1 MFLVGGD
8 KMVKFR
14 KKISDFIEKYYYL
27 IIIFLLLVT
36 IAIVLIKPSRKVT
49 NIVKEYS
56 SNNIQDLSSSDDS
69 NIKVEIKG
77 MVLNPGVYEL
87 ENGKRVNDLIEVSG
101 GLLENANTNYLNL
114 SKKLKDEMIII
125 VYSNDEINSFKENKN
140 SNYENI
146 KIECNCP
153 DTINNACMDIG
164 DISHEDNITYENN
177 SENKNSNSENKN
189 PNSEN
194 KNLDSNISDIDSK
207 ISINDADEENLTKIS
222 GIGSSKAKSIIEYRK
237 QNGKFK
243 TIEDIMNVS
252 GIGKSLFEKIKDYI
266 TV

>member
-14 KKISDFIEKYYYL
+14 KKVSEFIEKYYYL

-36 IAIVLIKPSRKVT
+36 ITIVLIKPSRKVT

-69 NIKVEIKG
+69 KIKVEIKG

-177 SENKNSNSENKN
+177 SENKN

>member
-14 KKISDFIEKYYYL
+14 KKVSEFIEKYYYL

-36 IAIVLIKPSRKVT
+36 ITIVLIKPSRKVT

-153 DTINNACMDIG
+153 DTINNACLDIG
-164 DISHEDNITYENN
+164 DISHEDNITYEN
-177 SENKNSNSENKN
+177 NSENKN

>member
-1 MFLVGGD
+1 
-8 KMVKFR
+8 MVKFR
-14 KKISDFIEKYYYL
+14 KKVSDFIEKYYYL

-87 ENGKRVNDLIEVSG
+87 ENGKRVNDLIEISG

-189 PNSEN
+189 LNSEN

-237 QNGKFK
+237 QNGNFK

>member
-1 MFLVGGD
+1 
-8 KMVKFR
+8 MVKFR
-14 KKISDFIEKYYYL
+14 KKVSDFIEKYYYL

-153 DTINNACMDIG
+153 DTINDACMDIG

-177 SENKNSNSENKN
+177 SENKN
-189 PNSEN
+189 
-194 KNLDSNISDIDSK
+194 LDSNISDIDSK
-207 ISINDADEENLTKIS
+207 ISINEASIEELTKVS

-237 QNGKFK
+237 QNGNFK

>member
-1 MFLVGGD
+1 
-8 KMVKFR
+8 MVKFR
-14 KKISDFIEKYYYL
+14 KKVSDFIEKYYYL

-36 IAIVLIKPSRKVT
+36 ISIVLIKPSRKVT

-101 GLLENANTNYLNL
+101 GLLGNANTNYLNL

-189 PNSEN
+189 
-194 KNLDSNISDIDSK
+194 LDSNISDIDSK

-237 QNGKFK
+237 QNGNFK

>member
-1 MFLVGGD
+1 
-8 KMVKFR
+8 MVKFR
-14 KKISDFIEKYYYL
+14 KKVSDFIEKYYYL

-189 PNSEN
+189 SNSEN

-207 ISINDADEENLTKIS
+207 ISINEADEENLTKIS

-237 QNGKFK
+237 QNGNFK

>member
-1 MFLVGGD
+1 
-8 KMVKFR
+8 MVKFR
-14 KKISDFIEKYYYL
+14 KKVSDLIEKYYYL

-36 IAIVLIKPSRKVT
+36 ITIVLIKPSRKVT

-56 SNNIQDLSSSDDS
+56 SNNIQDLSSMDDS
-69 NIKVEIKG
+69 KIKVEIKG

-87 ENGKRVNDLIEVSG
+87 ENSKRVNDLIEVSG

-114 SKKLKDEMIII
+114 SKKLKDEMVII

-189 PNSEN
+189 
-194 KNLDSNISDIDSK
+194 LDSNISDIDSK

-237 QNGKFK
+237 QNGNFK

>member
-1 MFLVGGD
+1 
-8 KMVKFR
+8 MVKFR
-14 KKISDFIEKYYYL
+14 KKVSDFIEKYYYL

-164 DISHEDNITYENN
+164 DISHEDNITYDNN

-189 PNSEN
+189 SNSEN

-237 QNGKFK
+237 QNGNFK

>member
-1 MFLVGGD
+1 
-8 KMVKFR
+8 MVKFR
-14 KKISDFIEKYYYL
+14 KKVSDFIEKYYYL

-177 SENKNSNSENKN
+177 SENKNPNSENKN

-237 QNGKFK
+237 QNGNFK

>member
-1 MFLVGGD
+1 
-8 KMVKFR
+8 MVKFR

>member
-1 MFLVGGD
+1 
-8 KMVKFR
+8 MVKFR
-14 KKISDFIEKYYYL
+14 KKVSEFIEKYYYL

-69 NIKVEIKG
+69 KIKVEIKG

-189 PNSEN
+189 
-194 KNLDSNISDIDSK
+194 LDSNISDIDSK

-237 QNGKFK
+237 QNGNFK

>member
-1 MFLVGGD
+1 
-8 KMVKFR
+8 MVKFR
-14 KKISDFIEKYYYL
+14 KKVSDFIEKYYYL

-153 DTINNACMDIG
+153 DTINNACLDIG

-189 PNSEN
+189 SNPEN

-237 QNGKFK
+237 QNGNFK

>member
-1 MFLVGGD
+1 
-8 KMVKFR
+8 MVKFR
-14 KKISDFIEKYYYL
+14 KKVSDFIEKYYYL

-189 PNSEN
+189 SNSEN

-237 QNGKFK
+237 QNGNFK

>member
-1 MFLVGGD
+1 
-8 KMVKFR
+8 MVKFR
-14 KKISDFIEKYYYL
+14 KKVSDFIEKYYYL

-36 IAIVLIKPSRKVT
+36 ISIVLIKPSRKVT

-87 ENGKRVNDLIEVSG
+87 ENGKRVNDLIEASG

-189 PNSEN
+189 
-194 KNLDSNISDIDSK
+194 LDSNISDIDSK

-237 QNGKFK
+237 QNGNFK

>member
-1 MFLVGGD
+1 
-8 KMVKFR
+8 MVKFR
-14 KKISDFIEKYYYL
+14 KKVSDFIEKYYYL

-36 IAIVLIKPSRKVT
+36 IMIVLIKPSRKVT

-56 SNNIQDLSSSDDS
+56 SNNIQDLSNMDDS
-69 NIKVEIKG
+69 KIKVEIKG

-153 DTINNACMDIG
+153 DTINNACLDIG

-177 SENKNSNSENKN
+177 SENKNS
-189 PNSEN
+189 NSEN

-237 QNGKFK
+237 QNGNFK

>member
-1 MFLVGGD
+1 MNKLKSIV
-8 KMVKFR
+8 
-14 KKISDFIEKYYYL
+14 SDFIEKYYYL
-27 IIIFLLLVT
+27 IVIFLLLAT
-36 IAIVLIKPSRKVT
+36 IVIVLVKPSKKVT
-49 NIVKEYS
+49 NVVKEYS
-56 SNNIQDLSSSDDS
+56 SNNIQDLSSADDS
-69 NIKVEIKG
+69 KIKVEIKG

-87 ENGKRVNDLIEVSG
+87 ESNKRVNDLIEVSG

-189 PNSEN
+189 
-194 KNLDSNISDIDSK
+194 LDSNISDIDSK
-207 ISINDADEENLTKIS
+207 ISINDADEENFTKIS

-237 QNGKFK
+237 QNGNFK

>member
-1 MFLVGGD
+1 
-8 KMVKFR
+8 MVKFR
-14 KKISDFIEKYYYL
+14 KKVSDFIEKYYYL

-101 GLLENANTNYLNL
+101 GLLENANTDYLNL

-125 VYSNDEINSFKENKN
+125 VYSNEEINSFKENKN

-189 PNSEN
+189 
-194 KNLDSNISDIDSK
+194 LDSNISDIDSK

-237 QNGKFK
+237 QNGNFK

>member
-1 MFLVGGD
+1 
-8 KMVKFR
+8 MVKFR
-14 KKISDFIEKYYYL
+14 KKVSDFIEKYYYL

-189 PNSEN
+189 SNPEN

-237 QNGKFK
+237 QNGNFK

>member
-1 MFLVGGD
+1 
-8 KMVKFR
+8 MVKFR
-14 KKISDFIEKYYYL
+14 KKVSDFIEKYYYL

-189 PNSEN
+189 SNSEN

-207 ISINDADEENLTKIS
+207 ISINEASIEELTKVS

>member
-1 MFLVGGD
+1 
-8 KMVKFR
+8 MVKFR
-14 KKISDFIEKYYYL
+14 KKVSDFIEKYYYL

-153 DTINNACMDIG
+153 DTINNACLDIG

-189 PNSEN
+189 SNSEN
-194 KNLDSNISDIDSK
+194 KNLDSNISDIDAK
-207 ISINDADEENLTKIS
+207 ISINEASIEELTKVS

-237 QNGKFK
+237 QNGNFK

>member
-1 MFLVGGD
+1 
-8 KMVKFR
+8 MVKFR
-14 KKISDFIEKYYYL
+14 KKVSDFIEKYYYL

-153 DTINNACMDIG
+153 DTINNACLDIG

-189 PNSEN
+189 SNSEN

-237 QNGKFK
+237 QNGNFK

>member
-1 MFLVGGD
+1 
-8 KMVKFR
+8 MVKFR
-14 KKISDFIEKYYYL
+14 KKVSDFIEKYYYL

-36 IAIVLIKPSRKVT
+36 ITIVLIKPSRKVT

-56 SNNIQDLSSSDDS
+56 SNNIQDLSSMDDS
-69 NIKVEIKG
+69 KIKVEIKG

-114 SKKLKDEMIII
+114 SKKLKDEMVII

-153 DTINNACMDIG
+153 DTINDACMDIG

-189 PNSEN
+189 
-194 KNLDSNISDIDSK
+194 LDSNISDIDSK
-207 ISINDADEENLTKIS
+207 ISINEASIEELTKVS
-222 GIGSSKAKSIIEYRK
+222 GIGPSKAKSIIEYRK
-237 QNGKFK
+237 QNGNFK

>member
-1 MFLVGGD
+1 
-8 KMVKFR
+8 MVKFR
-14 KKISDFIEKYYYL
+14 KKVSDFIEEYYYL

-177 SENKNSNSENKN
+177 SENKDSNSENKN
-189 PNSEN
+189 SNPEN

-237 QNGKFK
+237 QNGNFK

>member
-14 KKISDFIEKYYYL
+14 KKVSDFIEKYYYL

-125 VYSNDEINSFKENKN
+125 VYSNDEINSFKKNKN

-189 PNSEN
+189 SNSEN

-207 ISINDADEENLTKIS
+207 ISINEADEENLTKIS

-237 QNGKFK
+237 QNGNFK

>member
-1 MFLVGGD
+1 
-8 KMVKFR
+8 MVKFR
-14 KKISDFIEKYYYL
+14 KKVSDFIEKYYYL

>member
-14 KKISDFIEKYYYL
+14 KKVSDLIEKYYYL

-36 IAIVLIKPSRKVT
+36 ITIVLIKPSRKVT

-56 SNNIQDLSSSDDS
+56 SNNIQDLSSMDDS
-69 NIKVEIKG
+69 KIKVEIKG

-114 SKKLKDEMIII
+114 SKKLKDEMVII

-189 PNSEN
+189 
-194 KNLDSNISDIDSK
+194 LDSNISDIDSK

-237 QNGKFK
+237 QNGNFK

>member
-1 MFLVGGD
+1 
-8 KMVKFR
+8 MVKFR
-14 KKISDFIEKYYYL
+14 KKVSEFIEKYYYL

-36 IAIVLIKPSRKVT
+36 ITIVLIKPSRKVT

-177 SENKNSNSENKN
+177 SENKN

-237 QNGKFK
+237 QNGNFK

>member
-1 MFLVGGD
+1 
-8 KMVKFR
+8 MVKFR
-14 KKISDFIEKYYYL
+14 KKVSEFIEKYYYL

-36 IAIVLIKPSRKVT
+36 ITIVLIKPSRKVT

-87 ENGKRVNDLIEVSG
+87 KNGKRVNDLIEVSG

-177 SENKNSNSENKN
+177 SENKNSN
-189 PNSEN
+189 PEN

>member
-1 MFLVGGD
+1 
-8 KMVKFR
+8 MVKFR
-14 KKISDFIEKYYYL
+14 KKVSEFIEKYYYL

-36 IAIVLIKPSRKVT
+36 ITIVLIKPSRKVT

>member
-1 MFLVGGD
+1 
-8 KMVKFR
+8 MVKFR
-14 KKISDFIEKYYYL
+14 KKVSEFIEKYYYL

-36 IAIVLIKPSRKVT
+36 ITIVLIKPSRKVT

-153 DTINNACMDIG
+153 DTINNACLDIG
-164 DISHEDNITYENN
+164 DISHEDNITYEN
-177 SENKNSNSENKN
+177 NSENKN

>member
-1 MFLVGGD
+1 
-8 KMVKFR
+8 MVKFR
-14 KKISDFIEKYYYL
+14 KKVSDFIEKYYYL

-56 SNNIQDLSSSDDS
+56 SNNIQDLSSMDDS
-69 NIKVEIKG
+69 KIKVEIKG

-114 SKKLKDEMIII
+114 SKKLKDEMVII

-153 DTINNACMDIG
+153 DTINDACMDIG

-177 SENKNSNSENKN
+177 SENKNS
-189 PNSEN
+189 NSEN

>member
-1 MFLVGGD
+1 MNKLKSIV
-8 KMVKFR
+8 
-14 KKISDFIEKYYYL
+14 SDFIEKYYYL
-27 IIIFLLLVT
+27 IVIFLLLIT
-36 IAIVLIKPSRKVT
+36 IVIVLVKPSKKVT
-49 NIVKEYS
+49 NVVKEYS
-56 SNNIQDLSSSDDS
+56 SNNIQDLSSTDDS
-69 NIKVEIKG
+69 KIKVEIKG

-87 ENGKRVNDLIEVSG
+87 ESNKRVNDLIEVSG
-101 GLLENANTNYLNL
+101 GLLENANTDYLNL

-125 VYSNDEINSFKENKN
+125 VYSNEEINSFKENKN

-153 DTINNACMDIG
+153 DTINDACIDIG
-164 DISHEDNITYENN
+164 DISHENNITYENDDKDN
-177 SENKNSNSENKN
+177 DDDNK
-189 PNSEN
+189 
-194 KNLDSNISDIDSK
+194 SNISDIGSK
-207 ISINDADEENLTKIS
+207 ISINEASIEELTKVS

-237 QNGKFK
+237 QNGNFK

>member
-14 KKISDFIEKYYYL
+14 KKVSDFIEKYYYL

-189 PNSEN
+189 
-194 KNLDSNISDIDSK
+194 LDSNISDIDAK
-207 ISINDADEENLTKIS
+207 ISINEASIEELTKVS

-237 QNGKFK
+237 QNGNFK

>member
-1 MFLVGGD
+1 
-8 KMVKFR
+8 MVKFR
-14 KKISDFIEKYYYL
+14 KKVSEFIEKYYYL

-36 IAIVLIKPSRKVT
+36 ITIVLIKPSRKVT

-101 GLLENANTNYLNL
+101 GLLENANINYLNL

-153 DTINNACMDIG
+153 DTINNACLDIG

-189 PNSEN
+189 
-194 KNLDSNISDIDSK
+194 LDSNISDIDSK
-207 ISINDADEENLTKIS
+207 ISINEADEENLTKIS

-237 QNGKFK
+237 QNGNFK

>member
-1 MFLVGGD
+1 MNKLKSIV
-8 KMVKFR
+8 
-14 KKISDFIEKYYYL
+14 SDFIEKYYYL
-27 IIIFLLLVT
+27 IVIFLLLTT
-36 IAIVLIKPSRKVT
+36 IVIVLVKPSKKVT
-49 NIVKEYS
+49 NVVKEYS
-56 SNNIQDLSSSDDS
+56 SNNIQDLSSTDDS
-69 NIKVEIKG
+69 KIKVEIKG

-87 ENGKRVNDLIEVSG
+87 ESNKRVNDLIEVSG
-101 GLLENANTNYLNL
+101 GLLENANTDYLNL

-125 VYSNDEINSFKENKN
+125 VYSNEEINSFKENKN

-153 DTINNACMDIG
+153 DTINDACIDIG
-164 DISHEDNITYENN
+164 DISHENNITYENDDKDN
-177 SENKNSNSENKN
+177 DDDNK
-189 PNSEN
+189 
-194 KNLDSNISDIDSK
+194 SNISDIGSK
-207 ISINDADEENLTKIS
+207 ISINEASIEELTKVS

-237 QNGKFK
+237 QNGNFK

>member
-1 MFLVGGD
+1 
-8 KMVKFR
+8 MVKFR
-14 KKISDFIEKYYYL
+14 KKVSDFIEKYYYL

-114 SKKLKDEMIII
+114 SKKLKDEMVII

-189 PNSEN
+189 SNSEN

-237 QNGKFK
+237 QNGNFK